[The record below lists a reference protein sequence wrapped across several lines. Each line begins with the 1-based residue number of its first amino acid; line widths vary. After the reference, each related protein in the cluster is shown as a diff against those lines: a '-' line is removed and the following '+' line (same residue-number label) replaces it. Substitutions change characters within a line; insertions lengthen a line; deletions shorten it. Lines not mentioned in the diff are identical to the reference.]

1 MLPSPAPSLVQTHD
15 LFSGKVVVI
24 VPVFNLERSLEECL
38 DSILRQSY
46 QNFILIAINDGSSDK
61 SLEILEKYRKKDS
74 RIIVINQENKGV
86 PNARNAGLNL
96 AEKINGVEYIS
107 FVDGDDFID
116 ADFLNAHIETLEKT
130 QADISIC
137 GYEKFGN
144 VEKAEKKHFFLGRYL
159 TQLDFL
165 SMVFSYGEWKSTYG
179 SGGMVWKHVYRLSTI
194 RGSRFYDDREV
205 VEDELFC
212 VNIARLTKKYAYI
225 PRNLYYYRISAG
237 TLTKQNNIG
246 KKLAIGRQFCL
257 DGLEDFHGLSRDIIL
272 YSFLMSVRHFVVDGY
287 DISNLKRYV
296 KYVIMLYRRKMID
309 WKTAKR
315 FLIFCYMPNLARKM
329 YNVEKCIRKWK
340 NHVKVFV
347 KMS

>member
-1 MLPSPAPSLVQTHD
+1 MLPPPVSSIVPTQD
-15 LFSGKVVVI
+15 LLKGKVVVI

-38 DSILRQSY
+38 DSILMQTY

-61 SLEILEKYRKKDS
+61 SLEMLEKYRKKDS
-74 RIIVINQENKGV
+74 RIIVINQENSGV
-86 PNARNAGLNL
+86 SNARNAGLNL

-107 FVDGDDFID
+107 FVDGDDFVD
-116 ADFLNAHIETLEKT
+116 ADFLSVHIDTLDKT

-137 GYEKFGN
+137 GYEEFGT
-144 VEKAEKKHFFLGRYL
+144 VEKTEKRHFFLGRYL

-212 VNIARLTKKYAYI
+212 VNIARLAKKYAYI
-225 PRNLYYYRISAG
+225 PRNLYHYRISAG

-246 KKLAIGRQFCL
+246 QKLAIGRQFCL
-257 DGLEDFHGLSRDIIL
+257 DGLEGFQGLSRDIIL
-272 YSFLMSVRHFVVDGY
+272 YSFLMSVQHFVVDGY
-287 DISNLKRYV
+287 DISNFKRYG
-296 KYVIMLYRRKMID
+296 KYVLMLYRRRMID

-315 FLIFCYMPNLARKM
+315 FLIFCYIPNLARKM

-340 NHVKVFV
+340 NHVKMFIKV
-347 KMS
+347 S